1 VIVRMEKLPLRLH
14 TGKVAMNT
22 PVIAVIIVVAS
33 WQYALNPE
41 QGLQE
46 RLSRLVR
53 TNFHPAASF

>member
-1 VIVRMEKLPLRLH
+1 L
-14 TGKVAMNT
+14 AN
-22 PVIAVIIVVAS
+22 S